1 MTVYADTDISGQGQ
15 VDFGAGVQI
24 NYALVHLTNVGPAAR
39 PVMNGDADH
48 FVRIGFI
55 AFGNDSDSIGG
66 VIRTYWLDPF
76 YLNWV
81 DSEWVPVP
89 QLESPPVLF
98 SNYARRVRWSLA
110 PGAAGHL
117 FVFGV

>member
-15 VDFGAGVQI
+15 VDFGGGVQI
-24 NYALVHLTNVGPAAR
+24 NYHLVHLTAVGPAAR
-39 PVMNGDADH
+39 PVMNGDPDH

-55 AFGNDSDSIGG
+55 AYGNDSD
-66 VIRTYWLDPF
+66 VIDATSRTYWEDPI
-76 YLNWV
+76 YLNWI
-81 DSEWVPVP
+81 DSEFAPIP
-89 QLESPPVLF
+89 QLQSPPTLF
-98 SNYARRVRWSLA
+98 AFFARRVRWSLA